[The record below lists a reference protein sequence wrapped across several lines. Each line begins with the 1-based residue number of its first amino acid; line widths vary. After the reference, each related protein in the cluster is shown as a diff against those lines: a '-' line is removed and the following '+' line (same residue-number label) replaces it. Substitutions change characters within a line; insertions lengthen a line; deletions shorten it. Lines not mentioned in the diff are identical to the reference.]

1 MNLSQREM
9 VVWHLEEFGSI
20 NPLQAFA
27 DYGIMRL
34 GAIIYSLRQEGYII
48 LTELSTGRNRFGN
61 RVHYA
66 VYKYKKGAE

>member
-9 VVWHLEEFGSI
+9 VVRHLEEFGSI

-27 DYGIMRL
+27 DDGIMRL
-34 GAIIYSLRQEGYII
+34 GAIIYSLRKEGYKIS
-48 LTELSTGRNRFGN
+48 TELSTGRNRFGN

-66 VYKYKKGAE
+66 VYKYKGGEE